1 MNQMNVPK
9 INVPKIKTDLQNN
22 DIQKKFEI
30 QKKINDD
37 TKKNVMEKTKYSF
50 LLKNSPKLQ
59 ILIEKHLVD
68 KQNKEKISC
77 KGFCYAL
84 YLIFKNFVLKMQDHL
99 LLGGEHAQKIWPS
112 SLSPRRR
119 KSLSPREL
127 KEMSPEDKKEI
138 VLNDPKFGMFSL
150 FKYHLKRGYLNNE
163 LKKTN
168 KVFCSHIFS
177 LFFALP
183 ILIFIGQWLL
193 FLGLILH
200 EINSFDGEYCSN
212 TATFENKLMICGI
225 SIIYF
230 ARSFFIWD
238 SLTNSIGL
246 VKMNRAN
253 SFTSII
259 DTFQEFAFNLFVYG
273 ANIWVVFIETD
284 IRNMIL
290 NSMAM
295 EFLMILDNEFEEL
308 YFRYVPGSAEDIY
321 DNIFVTYKENKAIVE
336 KRKEKD
342 GCFNCFSCLV
352 FIPYKILVIFIF
364 FFPFFCCFMIFAGPI
379 CK

>member
-1 MNQMNVPK
+1 MNQ

-59 ILIEKHLVD
+59 ILIEKHLMD
-68 KQNKEKISC
+68 KQKKEQISC